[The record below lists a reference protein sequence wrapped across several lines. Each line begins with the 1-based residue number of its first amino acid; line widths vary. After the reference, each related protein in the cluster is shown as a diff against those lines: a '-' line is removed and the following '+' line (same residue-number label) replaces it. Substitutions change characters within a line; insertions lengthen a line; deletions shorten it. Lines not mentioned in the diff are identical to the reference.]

1 MPSTGTFT
9 VFSPDANGVRD
20 NERELTEQSR
30 EYRRSGRP
38 QRNYARKSSKRI
50 AGEVDLKA
58 VAEKTMELL
67 NKSAQ
72 QARFDFFRDFTDQQW
87 TLPSVS

>member
-1 MPSTGTFT
+1 M
-9 VFSPDANGVRD
+9 RD
-20 NERELTEQSR
+20 NKSGLTEQST

-38 QRNYARKSSKRI
+38 VRSYARKSSKRI
-50 AGEVDLKA
+50 ADEVDLKA
-58 VAEKTMELL
+58 VAEKTMEFL

-87 TLPSVS
+87 TWPSVSGGREILTG